1 MKNSLAT
8 DKKYMEQFERMQRW
22 YERFKKIDQGTSHER
37 SSEEYTD
44 NVYAFFQNCY
54 QLKDWIKNDD
64 TVKLPKGF
72 DIDKDFI
79 NKNRCMRLL
88 ADICNGTKHLRLD
101 NERSKE
107 SPEFYSK
114 NYSLALGGQKP
125 VISVKWNI
133 KTRTGNIDAFQL
145 ATECVQKWEEFVK
158 NIV

>member
-1 MKNSLAT
+1 
-8 DKKYMEQFERMQRW
+8 MEQFERMQRW

-54 QLKDWIKNDD
+54 HLKDWIKNDD

-72 DIDKDFI
+72 NIDKDFI
-79 NKNRCMRLL
+79 DKNPCMCLL
-88 ADICNGTKHLRLD
+88 ADICNGTKHLKLD
-101 NERSKE
+101 SDGRSKE

-114 NYSLALGGQKP
+114 NYSLTPGGQKS
-125 VISVKWNI
+125 VIKVKWNI
-133 KTRTGNIDAFQL
+133 KTKTGNIDAFQL
-145 ATECVQKWEEFVK
+145 ATECVQKWEEFINK